1 MSEQDPT
8 VKESEESTS
17 LPPDYDAPGQVDYPD
32 PAFEDEA
39 DLASIHRA
47 AFGRGVIGGGFG
59 DRGGGRRRGRG
70 DGRVSGADVGLRSR
84 LGCVRGQR

>member
-32 PAFEDEA
+32 PAFEDEHA
-39 DLASIHRA
+39 TRVSDLRVYVRQHHAERDTAALGRA
-47 AFGRGVIGGGFG
+47 AAR
-59 DRGGGRRRGRG
+59 D
-70 DGRVSGADVGLRSR
+70 
-84 LGCVRGQR
+84 QPW